1 MIVITLPS
9 EKFESSEKGSKDSE
23 IELAP
28 PHFWHDIAHQLS
40 SQPFRLVSF
49 LRASFITIKNLIK
62 CRYICELYVDQPA

>member
-28 PHFWHDIAHQLS
+28 PHFRHDIAHQLF
-40 SQPFRLVSF
+40 SQPFRPVSF
-49 LRASFITIKNLIK
+49 LRVSVITI
-62 CRYICELYVDQPA
+62 